1 MAENRQNLLRELLVE
16 IREKRK
22 SLQARVKKYAL
33 IIKAIQF
40 LLSFMNVVTLIVLV
54 LVLSLENE
62 QIAVICSLVNHAL
75 MFLFSHLSD
84 SSGFRETF
92 ENSSKHVLEEIVAL
106 DRDLSLILS
115 RNHLSEQDTKDV
127 YCNSVDKLAS
137 LEQTI
142 IE

>member
-1 MAENRQNLLRELLVE
+1 MSENRQNLLRELLVE

-62 QIAVICSLVNHAL
+62 EIAVICSLVNHAL

-92 ENSSKHVLEEIVAL
+92 NSSKHVLEEIVAL

-115 RNHLSEQDTKDV
+115 RNHLSEQDVKDV
-127 YCNSVDKLAS
+127 WCNSCDRLAS
-137 LEQTI
+137 LEQRI
-142 IE
+142 VD

>member
-54 LVLSLENE
+54 LVLSIENE

-84 SSGFRETF
+84 SSGFKETF
-92 ENSSKHVLEEIVAL
+92 NTSKHVLEEFVAL

-127 YCNSVDKLAS
+127 WCNSVDKLAS
-137 LEQTI
+137 LEQRI